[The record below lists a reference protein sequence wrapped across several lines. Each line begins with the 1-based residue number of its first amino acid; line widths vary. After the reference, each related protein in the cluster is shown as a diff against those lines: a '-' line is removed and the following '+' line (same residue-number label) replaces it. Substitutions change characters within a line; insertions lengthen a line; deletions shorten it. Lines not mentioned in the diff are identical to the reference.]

1 MRGSAGQLFGEA
13 LGHSRGLS
21 AHSLFSA
28 FKRGAAR
35 LIVRLYPERQ
45 LIYCSRGMIR
55 YASFSRNVQIALTVA
70 LLIGAGWVLFTTTQ
84 LVVKNVVIADK
95 DRRITEMRM
104 EYESLEGEWYNA
116 QRRFDVVTSELEA
129 QHRLLVTLLGQ
140 KSLLEEQLG
149 ATTKELDKVAAA
161 RDRALSL
168 SGDLADRVVTLKDRL
183 AHLRTSQY
191 ELIGKIQ
198 RRTNAALSELESVI
212 EITGLT
218 VDDLAERERSGVG
231 RGGPFIRFDPLSGGG
246 LAAPGKEREFEVGVL
261 DLEDHLA
268 RWETLQNILERLPL
282 APPVD
287 HYSIASGFGKRRDPF
302 TKKWAMHGGVDF
314 TSVFKTPIY
323 ATAPGVVTFVGRNG
337 PYGKMVEIDHGL
349 GLKSRYGHLTKI
361 LVKSGEDVTFRH
373 KIGLMGSTG
382 RSTGSHVHYEVLF
395 RGKPLNPMN
404 FLKAGRHIFKN

>member
-1 MRGSAGQLFGEA
+1 MRGGAGQFFGGA
-13 LGHSRGLS
+13 SSHFRDVSVR
-21 AHSLFSA
+21 SLFLA
-28 FKRGAAR
+28 FKRIAAKV
-35 LIVRLYPERQ
+35 IARLYPERQ
-45 LIYCSRGMIR
+45 LIYRSRGKIR
-55 YASFSRNVQIALTVA
+55 YASLSRNVQIGLTVA
-70 LLIGAGWVLFTTTQ
+70 LLVGAGWVLFTTTQ
-84 LVVKNVVIADK
+84 LAVKSIVIAGK
-95 DRRITEMRM
+95 DRRIAEMRV

-116 QRRFDVVTSELEA
+116 QQRFDSVTSELEA
-129 QHRLLVTLLGQ
+129 QHRLLVTLLQQ

-149 ATTKELDKVAAA
+149 ATAKELDEVAAQ
-161 RDRALSL
+161 RDRALSV

-183 AHLRTSQY
+183 AHLKTSQY

-198 RRTNAALSELESVI
+198 RRTNATLSELETVI

-218 VDDLAERERSGVG
+218 VNDLAERGSSGVG
-231 RGGPFIRFDPLSGGG
+231 RGGPLIGFDPLSGGASASSG
-246 LAAPGKEREFEVGVL
+246 REREFEVGVL

-287 HYSIASGFGKRRDPF
+287 HYSIASNFGKRRDPF
-302 TKKWAMHGGVDF
+302 TKKWAMHGGVDLA
-314 TSVFKTPIY
+314 SVFKTPIY
-323 ATAPGVVTFVGRNG
+323 ATAPGVVTFVGRKG

-373 KIGLMGSTG
+373 KIGLMGTTG

-404 FLKAGRHIFKN
+404 FLKAGRHVFKN